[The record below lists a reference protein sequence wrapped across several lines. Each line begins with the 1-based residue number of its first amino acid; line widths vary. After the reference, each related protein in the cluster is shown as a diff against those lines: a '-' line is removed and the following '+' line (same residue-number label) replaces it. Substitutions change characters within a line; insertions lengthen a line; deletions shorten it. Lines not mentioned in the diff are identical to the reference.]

1 MGASPYTGIQIA
13 MERLYQPPL
22 PGLATAIG
30 IAANTAAFLAED
42 LEKAPARAERAC
54 FDRYLL
60 ILDALER
67 RSLFDTS
74 LLDIGCANGFFAY
87 LFALTMCRQVTAVE
101 DMRGASAG
109 YSENAFLNPLLQ
121 IRLENGVSHLEI
133 IDAPL
138 EEFLT
143 TCPDRQWDV
152 VLCLSVLHH
161 FYTGYGDNPE
171 VGLLHEEARR
181 SLFAAIGRATGSIL
195 YLEFDHGRVP
205 ESFLSEFENIGG
217 FAGKRVI
224 GSSSSAVGQTRD
236 LYELWK

>member
-1 MGASPYTGIQIA
+1 
-13 MERLYQPPL
+13 MERLYQSPL

-30 IAANTAAFLAED
+30 IAANTEAFLRKD
-42 LEKAPARAERAC
+42 LQNTASRAERAC
-54 FDRYLL
+54 LDRYLL

-67 RSLFDTS
+67 RSLFDSS

-87 LFALTMCRQVTAVE
+87 LFAVMMCRQVTAVE

-121 IRLENGVSHLEI
+121 VRQEYALRHLEV
-133 IDAPL
+133 IDAPI
-138 EEFLT
+138 ERFLT
-143 TCPDRQWDV
+143 TYPDRQWDV

-161 FYTGYGDNPE
+161 FYTGYGDNPA
-171 VGLLHEEARR
+171 VGLLREETRR
-181 SLFAAIGRATGSIL
+181 SLFAAIGRATGSVL

-217 FAGKRVI
+217 FAGKAII
-224 GSSSSAVGQTRD
+224 GSSASAVGETRN